1 MLKLTSSFSKKVPV
15 VGADFSSQSY
25 HAAVEVELPD
35 GLSPE
40 QLRQRI
46 HETFDLVRQS
56 VESELQGGNVASP
69 APVPA
74 TPTASTT
81 PVPANQPR
89 QQPASNNAKASA
101 RQLGFITD
109 LALRRKLSPRA
120 LEPVVQSR
128 FRVGTLS
135 DLTRKQA
142 SEFIDHFDDITAELA
157 RAA

>member
-56 VESELQGGNVASP
+56 VESELRGGNVASP
-69 APVPA
+69 TQVPA
-74 TPTASTT
+74 ASTASTA
-81 PVPANQPR
+81 PAPASQPR
-89 QQPASNNAKASA
+89 QSPANGAKASA
-101 RQLGFITD
+101 KQLGFITD

>member
-15 VGADFSSQSY
+15 AGADFSSQSY

-46 HETFDLVRQS
+46 HETFDLVRHS
-56 VESELQGGNVASP
+56 VESELQGGNVATS

-74 TPTASTT
+74 SPAASTA
-81 PVPANQPR
+81 PVPASQSR
-89 QQPASNNAKASA
+89 QQPTNGAKASA

>member
-15 VGADFSSQSY
+15 AGADFSSQSY

-35 GLSPE
+35 GLTPE

-56 VESELQGGNVASP
+56 VEAELRAGNVATP

-74 TPTASTT
+74 ASTT
-81 PVPANQPR
+81 STAPASPSR
-89 QQPASNNAKASA
+89 QQPANGAKASA

-128 FRVGTLS
+128 FRVSTLS

>member
-35 GLSPE
+35 GLTPE

-56 VESELQGGNVASP
+56 VESELRAGNVASP
-69 APVPA
+69 VPVPVA
-74 TPTASTT
+74 PAASTA
-81 PVPANQPR
+81 PAPAGQPR
-89 QQPASNNAKASA
+89 QSPANGAKASA